1 MNQILKPAMYSYET
15 KDCLGMSVKDVFIMT
30 QLKNRV
36 AFDINVLKKKQFLV
50 NQCLYGVRVHRGK
63 LKNKRIKAN
72 FIVVDFMTSKI
83 PTTSRNW

>member
-1 MNQILKPAMYSYET
+1 MHRYET
-15 KDCLGMSVKDVFIMT
+15 KGCLGMSVKDVFIMT

-50 NQCLYGVRVHRGK
+50 NQCLHGVRVHRGQ

-72 FIVVDFMTSKI
+72 FIFVDFMTSKI
-83 PTTSRNW
+83 STTSRNW